1 MSNDQRPSGAEY
13 ALSRAE
19 LLTEAYKGLLIV
31 NGGGIVALLGF
42 LQAIWTTSPELARTT
57 LCGIALLALG
67 LTTALAIPFLRYHH
81 SHHAQRREQ
90 RREMGRKTIY
100 WYLFYWCQWFSIA
113 CFGGGVL
120 YLVINGLAI
129 VG

>member
-1 MSNDQRPSGAEY
+1 MSNDQRPSGTEY
-13 ALSRAE
+13 ALSRAG

-42 LQAIWTTSPELARTT
+42 LQAIWATSPELARIT

-67 LTTALAIPFLRYHH
+67 LTAALAIPFLRYHH

-90 RREMGRKTIY
+90 RGESGSKTIY
-100 WYLFYWCQWFSIA
+100 WYLFYCCQWFSIA
-113 CFGGGVL
+113 AFGGGVL

-129 VG
+129 LD